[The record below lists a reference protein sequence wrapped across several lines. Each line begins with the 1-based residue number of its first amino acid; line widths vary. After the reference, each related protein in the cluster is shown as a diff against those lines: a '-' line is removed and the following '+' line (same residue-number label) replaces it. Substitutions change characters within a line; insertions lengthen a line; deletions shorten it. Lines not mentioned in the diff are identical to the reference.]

1 MIKILC
7 YADIMRRLV
16 SSGEEERLPTVTTS
30 SVGTGRIGR
39 ENARK
44 DGQSGS
50 MATACRLEKK
60 RGKNRHGMCGKC
72 PSVEPARQAEDCDH
86 AYPRASFHDRRLDR

>member
-1 MIKILC
+1 MS
-7 YADIMRRLV
+7 RLV

-30 SVGTGRIGR
+30 SVGTGRIVR
-39 ENARK
+39 ENARM
-44 DGQSGS
+44 DDQSGS

-60 RGKNRHGMCGKC
+60 RGKNQRGKC

-86 AYPRASFHDRRLDR
+86 AYP